1 MSEKKIFNVEMSEK
15 KVFVA
20 TSAAILGTLGLG
32 YQAMTTLGLSATV
45 AGNLYFALDVIGWGA
60 TAAAII
66 SSAGIGG
73 VAVQAVWAAVKKK
86 TFAQFKKW

>member
-1 MSEKKIFNVEMSEK
+1 MEMSEK
-15 KVFVA
+15 RMFVL
-20 TSAAILGTLGLG
+20 TSAAILATLGLG
-32 YQAMTTLGLSATV
+32 FKAMATLGLSATV
-45 AGNLYFALDVIGWGA
+45 ATNLYFALDVIGWGA

-66 SSAGIGG
+66 SYAGIGG